1 MAFSTST
8 SLEDP
13 IAYSLLSWAR
23 ARPGDR
29 IPNGSGRNG
38 WWGDTY
44 PDVPGDEFGSRLW
57 TLIGQPMSR
66 AVPMAQTLAI
76 EALQWLDDDG
86 LVESFEVEATDVGDH
101 TCLLTITGR
110 PTGSDRDTVLAAVRY
125 RLR

>member
-1 MAFSTST
+1 MALSTSK
-8 SLEDP
+8 SLEEP

-29 IPNGSGRNG
+29 IPAGASRNG

-44 PDVPGDEFGSRLW
+44 ADEPGDEFGSRLW
-57 TLIGQPMSR
+57 TLIGMAMSK
-66 AVPMAQTLAI
+66 ALPLAETYST
-76 EALQWLDDDG
+76 EALGWMVEDG
-86 LVESFEVEATDVGDH
+86 LVESFSVEASDVGEN

-125 RLR
+125 VI